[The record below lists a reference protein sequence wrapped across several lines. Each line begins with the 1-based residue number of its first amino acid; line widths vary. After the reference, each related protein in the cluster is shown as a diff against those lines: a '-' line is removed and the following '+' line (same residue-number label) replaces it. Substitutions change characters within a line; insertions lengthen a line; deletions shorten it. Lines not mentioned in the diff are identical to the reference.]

1 MKRLLRDCSL
11 VAVSVLLSSAAASA
25 QLSTAQLS
33 GRVADESGAVLP
45 GVTVTVVQTDT
56 GQTRTVTTDASGTYV
71 LPNLP
76 TGPYRLEASLQGFRT
91 YAQTG
96 IVLQVAATPAIN
108 VVLGIGSLEETVSVD
123 AATPLVDVQS
133 AGISDVI
140 DNERILELPLQGR
153 QVTDLIVLAGAA
165 VQTGVVG
172 SRNFPGGVTIS
183 VAGGL
188 PIGVGYV
195 LDGATH
201 NSPQSN
207 VNLPMPFPDALQ
219 EFRVATSGLS
229 AQNGM
234 HASASVNAVT
244 KSGTNAVHGNA
255 FEFLR
260 HRALNAT
267 SPLALIGPDGKRKDD
282 GLLRNQFG
290 GTAGGP
296 IVRDRLFFFG
306 GYQGTALR
314 FRPADQIAFVPTAQ
328 MLAGDF
334 TAVTSPACTGG
345 RQINLGGGFV
355 NNRVNPALFSPAAM
369 NLARRLPT
377 ATDPCGQITFDTT
390 DDSNEG
396 QGVGRIDYQLTGNH
410 SVFGRYMATFIRK
423 SPAYQGGSDN
433 VLKAGVASPGSAPG
447 GLDNLAHAFTI
458 GDTWVLGPTMV
469 NSIRVAYNRTTVNRY
484 NTPYF
489 DPTELGIKLHPYVQ
503 GQMPIQVL
511 PSFEI
516 PAGSTKAFFRNNF
529 YQAAD
534 DVTLVRGR
542 HQFGVGGNAAYF
554 NGFYQ
559 SSSRAAGIWIFD
571 GSATGLG
578 LADLLLGRVTSVEH
592 GGQQNLP
599 VNGWYLGFY
608 GQDTWRATERVTFN
622 LGLRWEPY
630 LGTNVESNAVY
641 NFDPD
646 RFRRGIRS
654 NVFVNA
660 PAGVLYSGD
669 EGFPSGQTGLNKQ
682 WTNFSPRV
690 GVAWDVTG
698 DGRMA
703 LRASYALAYDFMAGD
718 YHNINSSA
726 PPFGNRSLITDPPG
740 RMDDPYGAIGGDPHP
755 IVTDRNVAYP
765 AFGSFGT
772 MDPDINSPRVQ
783 NWNVT
788 LERQFGTDWGVAV
801 SYLGTYSDRLW
812 AQTAMNPGVFMGL
825 GPCTIQGVNYTVCST
840 NANLNQRRVL
850 FQENP
855 TDGRLIG
862 TMDLND
868 DIGWQE
874 YRGLKLSVQ
883 RRSAGGLS
891 LNGNYTWS
899 RCMGTKTPNTFA
911 QIASGYTN
919 PDDPEF
925 DKGYCDHDR
934 THLAS
939 VTLGAESPDLG
950 GGLLGVFA
958 SRWRAAGI
966 VTIQSGSRIDII
978 TGRDNALNGQR
989 NQRVNKVSDD
999 FYAHPRTPNQYFN
1012 PAAFSQPAPGTFG
1025 NLMRNALT
1033 GPGYWNVDLAISR
1046 RIGLLATRTLELRL
1060 ETFNLFNTFNWG
1072 IPGTELTAGGWQ
1084 ANFNAGTF
1092 GRIITQNGLPR
1103 IIQLG
1108 VKYAF

>member
-1 MKRLLRDCSL
+1 MKRVLRVLSFVAISL
-11 VAVSVLLSSAAASA
+11 LLSGAGASA

-33 GRVADESGAVLP
+33 GRVADDSGAVLP
-45 GVTVTVVQTDT
+45 GVTVSVTQTDT
-56 GQTRTVTTDASGTYV
+56 GLMRSVVTDENGAYV

-76 TGPYRLEASLQGFRT
+76 TGPYRLEAMLQGFRT
-91 YAQTG
+91 YVQTG
-96 IVLQVAATPAIN
+96 IVLQVAATPSIN
-108 VVLGIGSLEETVSVD
+108 VILGIGSVEETVSVE
-123 AATPLVDVQS
+123 AAAPLVDVQS
-133 AGISDVI
+133 AGISDVV

-188 PIGVGYV
+188 PTGVGYL

-244 KSGTNAVHGNA
+244 KSGTNAFRGNV

-290 GTAGGP
+290 GTMGGP
-296 IVRDRLFFFG
+296 VVRDRLFFFG

-314 FRPADQIAFVPTAQ
+314 VRPADQIAFVPTAQ

-334 TAVTSPACTGG
+334 TAVASPACAG

-355 NNRVNPALFSPAAM
+355 GNRINPALFSPAAM
-369 NLARRLPT
+369 NLARRLPAT
-377 ATDPCGQITFDTT
+377 TDPCGQITFQTA

-396 QGVGRIDYQLTGNH
+396 QGIGRVDYQLTGDQ

-423 SPAYQGGSDN
+423 PPAYEGGSDN
-433 VLKAGVASPGSAPG
+433 VLKAINS
-447 GLDNLAHAFTI
+447 GLDNLAHALTL

-489 DPTELGIKLHPYVQ
+489 DPTDLGIKLHPYVQ

-511 PSFEI
+511 PAFEL
-516 PAGSTKAFFRNNF
+516 PAGTTGAFFRNNL

-534 DVTLVRGR
+534 DLTLVRGR
-542 HQFGVGGNAAYF
+542 HQFGIGGNLAYW
-554 NGFYQ
+554 NGHYN

-592 GGQQNLP
+592 GAAQDVPIHSYYFG
-599 VNGWYLGFY
+599 VYA
-608 GQDTWRATERVTFN
+608 QDTWRATDRVTFN

-630 LGTNVESNAVY
+630 FGTNVDNNAVY
-641 NFDPD
+641 NFNPD
-646 RFRRGIRS
+646 NFRRGVKS
-654 NVFVNA
+654 TVFVNA
-660 PAGVLYSGD
+660 PAGLLYPGD
-669 EGFPSGQTGLNKQ
+669 DGFPSGRTGLDKQ
-682 WTNFSPRV
+682 WANVSPRV
-690 GVAWDVTG
+690 GAAWDVTG

-703 LRASYALAYDFMAGD
+703 VRASYALAYDFMSSD
-718 YHNINSSA
+718 YHQINSSA

-740 RMDDPYGAIGGDPHP
+740 RMDDPYGHVGGDPHP
-755 IVTDRNVAYP
+755 IVTDRNVTYP

-772 MDPDINSPRVQ
+772 MDPGINSPRVQ

-788 LERQFGTDWGVAV
+788 LERQLGDNWGVAA
-801 SYLGTYSDRLW
+801 SYLGSYADRLW
-812 AQTAMNPGVFMGL
+812 AQTAFNPGIFMGL

-855 TDGRLIG
+855 VEGRLIG

-868 DIGWQE
+868 DIGWQA
-874 YRGLKLSVQ
+874 YRGLKLSLQ

-919 PDDPEF
+919 PADPEF

-934 THLAS
+934 THLATFT
-939 VTLGAESPDLG
+939 VGAESPDLG
-950 GGLLGVFA
+950 SGGFGMLA
-958 SRWRAAGI
+958 SRWRASGI
-966 VTIQSGSRIDII
+966 LTMQSGSRIDVI

-989 NQRVNKVSDD
+989 NQRVNKVTDD
-999 FYAHPRTPNQYFN
+999 FYASPRTLTNYFN
-1012 PAAFSQPAPGTFG
+1012 RAAFSQPDPGTFG
-1025 NLMRNALT
+1025 NLMRNALI
-1033 GPGYWNVDLAISR
+1033 GPGYWNVDLVISR
-1046 RIGLLATRTLELRL
+1046 QIGLLAAQSLELRL
-1060 ETFNLFNTFNWG
+1060 ETFNLLNTFNWG
-1072 IPGTELTAGGWQ
+1072 VPGTELTAGGWQ

-1092 GRIITQNGLPR
+1092 GRITTQAGLPR

-1108 VKYAF
+1108 FKYTF

>member
-1 MKRLLRDCSL
+1 MKPFQTML
-11 VAVSVLLSSAAASA
+11 VGALTVLLTTTSAWA

-33 GRVADESGAVLP
+33 GRITDQSGAVLP
-45 GVTVTVVQTDT
+45 GVTVTVTQTDT
-56 GQTRTVTTDASGTYV
+56 GLVRSVTTDENGTYV
-71 LPNLP
+71 LTNLP

-91 YAQTG
+91 YEQTG

-108 VVLGIGSLEETVSVD
+108 VVLAIGSLEETVSVE

-133 AGISDVI
+133 AGISDVV

-172 SRNFPGGVTIS
+172 GRNFPGGVLMS

-188 PIGVGYV
+188 PIGVGYL
-195 LDGATH
+195 LDGAVH

-207 VNLPMPFPDALQ
+207 TNLPMPFPDALQ

-234 HASASVNAVT
+234 HAGASVNAVT
-244 KSGTNAVHGNA
+244 KSGTNAFHGNA

-267 SPLALIGPDGKRKDD
+267 SPFAGIDPDGTRQDD

-290 GTAGGP
+290 GTLGGP
-296 IVRDRLFFFG
+296 VVRDRLFLFG
-306 GYQGTALR
+306 GYQGTTLR
-314 FRPADQIAFVPTAQ
+314 FRPADQIAWVPTAQ

-334 TAVTSPACTGG
+334 TAFGSPACNNG
-345 RQINLGGGFV
+345 RQVNLGGGFV
-355 NNRVNPALFSPAAM
+355 GNRITPALFSPAAL
-369 NLARRLPT
+369 NIARRLPAT
-377 ATDPCGQITFDTT
+377 TDPCGQITYQTA

-396 QGVGRIDYQLTGNH
+396 QAIGRLDYQLSADH
-410 SVFGRYMATFIRK
+410 SVFGRYMATFIKK
-423 SPAYQGGSDN
+423 SPAYEGGSDN
-433 VLKAGVASPGSAPG
+433 VLKAVNSGF
-447 GLDNLAHAFTI
+447 DNLAQTLAL
-458 GDTWVLGPTMV
+458 GDTMVLGPTAV
-469 NSIRVAYNRTTVNRY
+469 NSIRVAYNRTTVNRN

-489 DPTELGIKLHPYVQ
+489 DPTDVGIKLHPYLK
-503 GQMPIQVL
+503 GQMPIQVTGGFDL
-511 PSFEI
+511 
-516 PAGSTKAFFRNNF
+516 PAGTTPASFRNNF
-529 YQAAD
+529 YHAAD
-534 DVTLVRGR
+534 DFTLVRGR
-542 HQFGVGGNAAYF
+542 HQFGVGGSVAYA
-554 NGFYQ
+554 NGHYQ
-559 SSSRAAGIWIFD
+559 SSSRAAGIWLFD
-571 GSATGLG
+571 GSAAGLG
-578 LADLLLGRVTSVEH
+578 LADFMLGRITTVEH
-592 GGQQNLP
+592 GAVQDLP
-599 VNGWYLGFY
+599 VHSWYLGVY
-608 GQDTWRATERVTFN
+608 AQDTWRATNRVTVN

-630 LGTNVESNAVY
+630 FGVSAENGAVY
-641 NFDPD
+641 NFNLDN
-646 RFRRGIRS
+646 FRRGVKS

-660 PAGVLYSGD
+660 PAGLLYPGD
-669 EGFPSGQTGLNKQ
+669 DGFPPGQTGLDKQ
-682 WTNFSPRV
+682 WTNVSPRA

-703 LRASYALAYDFMAGD
+703 LRASYALAYDFMTND
-718 YHNINSSA
+718 YHQINSSA

-740 RMDDPYGAIGGDPHP
+740 RMDDPYGHVGGDPHP
-755 IVTDRNVAYP
+755 IVRNRDVEYP

-772 MDPDINSPRVQ
+772 MEPGINSPRAQ

-788 LERQFGTDWGVAV
+788 LERQLGTDWGVAV
-801 SYLGTYSDRLW
+801 SYLGSYTDRLW
-812 AQTAMNPGVFMGL
+812 AQTAFNPGIYMGL
-825 GPCTIQGVNYTVCST
+825 GPCTIQGVRYNVCST

-855 TDGRLIG
+855 VEGRLIG
-862 TMDLND
+862 TLDLND

-939 VTLGAESPDLG
+939 LTLGAETPEFTGAAMRAL
-950 GGLLGVFA
+950 A
-958 SRWRAAGI
+958 SGWRASGI
-966 VTIQSGSRIDII
+966 VSVRSGSRINII

-999 FYAHPRTPNQYFN
+999 WYANPRTLTNYFN
-1012 PAAFSQPAPGTFG
+1012 RAAFAQPAPGAFG

-1033 GPGYWNVDLAISR
+1033 GPSYWNVDLAISR
-1046 RIGLLATRTLELRL
+1046 QVGLVSTQTLELRL
-1060 ETFNLFNTFNWG
+1060 EAFNLFNTFNWG

-1084 ANFNAGTF
+1084 ANFNSGTF
-1092 GRIITQNGLPR
+1092 GRITTQEGAPR

>member
-1 MKRLLRDCSL
+1 MKLFRIMLVGALTCLLTTT
-11 VAVSVLLSSAAASA
+11 SAWA

-33 GRVADESGAVLP
+33 GRITDQSGAVLP
-45 GVTVTVVQTDT
+45 GVTVTATQTDT
-56 GQTRTVTTDASGTYV
+56 GLMRSVTTDENGAYV

-76 TGPYRLEASLQGFRT
+76 TGPYRLEAALQGFRT

-96 IVLQVAATPAIN
+96 IVLQVAAAPAVN
-108 VVLGIGSLEETVSVD
+108 VVLGVGSLEETVSVE

-188 PIGVGYV
+188 PTGIGYL

-244 KSGTNAVHGNA
+244 KSGTNTFHGNA

-267 SPLALIGPDGKRKDD
+267 SPLALVGPDGKRKND

-314 FRPADQIAFVPTAQ
+314 FRPADQIAFVPSAA

-334 TAVTSPACTGG
+334 SAVTSPACTGG

-355 NNRVNPALFSPAAM
+355 NNRINPALFSPAAM
-369 NLARRLPT
+369 NLARRLPAT
-377 ATDPCGQITFDTT
+377 TDPCGQITYQTT
-390 DDSNEG
+390 GDSNEG
-396 QGVGRIDYQLTGNH
+396 QGIGRLDYQLTTDH
-410 SVFGRYMATFIRK
+410 SLFGRYMATFIRK
-423 SPAYQGGSDN
+423 PPAYQGGSDN
-433 VLKAGVASPGSAPG
+433 VLKAIDP
-447 GLDNLAHAFTI
+447 GLDNLAHALTL
-458 GDTWVLGPTMV
+458 GDTWVLGPAMV
-469 NSIRVAYNRTTVNRY
+469 NSIRVAYNRTTVQRY

-489 DPTELGIKLHPYVQ
+489 SPTDLGIKLHPYIQ
-503 GQMPIQVL
+503 GVMPIQVL
-511 PSFEI
+511 PAFEL
-516 PAGSTKAFFRNNF
+516 PAGTTPAFFRNNF
-529 YQAAD
+529 YQVAD

-542 HQFGVGGNAAYF
+542 HQFGIGGTGSYY

-559 SSSRAAGIWIFD
+559 SASRAAGIWIFD

-578 LADLLLGRVTSVEH
+578 LADLLLGRITSVEH
-592 GGQQNLP
+592 GAVQSLP
-599 VNGWYLGFY
+599 VHGWYLGFY
-608 GQDTWRATERVTFN
+608 GQDTWRATDRMTFN

-630 LGTNVESNAVY
+630 LGTSVESNAVY

-646 RFRRGIRS
+646 RFRRGVKS
-654 NVFVNA
+654 SVFVNA
-660 PAGVLYSGD
+660 PAGILYPGD
-669 EGFPSGQTGLNKQ
+669 DGFPAGQTGLNKQ

-690 GVAWDVTG
+690 GMAWDVTG

-703 LRASYALAYDFMAGD
+703 LRASYALAYDFMGGD

-740 RMDDPYGAIGGDPHP
+740 RMDDPYGAVGGDPHP
-755 IVTDRNVAYP
+755 IVTNRNVAYP

-772 MDPDINSPRVQ
+772 MDPAINSPRVQ

-801 SYLGTYSDRLW
+801 SYLGSYSDRLW

-850 FQENP
+850 FRENP
-855 TDGRLIG
+855 VEGRLIG

-874 YRGLKLSVQ
+874 YRGLKLSMQ

-939 VTLGAESPDLG
+939 FTLGAESPDLG
-950 GGLLGVFA
+950 GGALGALA
-958 SRWRAAGI
+958 SRWRASGI
-966 VTIQSGSRIDII
+966 VTLQSGSRIDII

-999 FYAHPRTPNQYFN
+999 VYASTPTLRQYFN
-1012 PAAFSQPAPGTFG
+1012 PAAFAQPALGTFG
-1025 NLMRNALT
+1025 NLMRNSLT
-1033 GPGYWNVDLAISR
+1033 GPDYWNIDLAISR
-1046 RIGLLATRTLELRL
+1046 QIGLSSTQNLELRL
-1060 ETFNLFNTFNWG
+1060 EAFNLFNRFNWG

-1092 GRIITQNGLPR
+1092 GRITTQAGAPR

>member
-1 MKRLLRDCSL
+1 MHPFRTPLVGVLSLLL
-11 VAVSVLLSSAAASA
+11 TMPAWA
-25 QLSTAQLS
+25 QLSTAQMS
-33 GRVADESGAVLP
+33 GRVTDESGAVLP
-45 GVTVTVVQTDT
+45 GVTVTVTQTDT
-56 GQTRTVTTDASGTYV
+56 GAMRTVVTDENGNYV
-71 LPNLP
+71 LSNLP
-76 TGPYRLEASLQGFRT
+76 TGPYRLEAMLQGFRT
-91 YAQTG
+91 YSQTG
-96 IVLQVAATPAIN
+96 IVLQVAGTPVIN
-108 VVLGIGSLEETVSVD
+108 VVLGIGSLEETVSVE
-123 AATPLVDVQS
+123 AAAPLVDVQS
-133 AGISDVI
+133 AGISDVV
-140 DNERILELPLQGR
+140 DNERIVELPLQGR

-165 VQTGVVG
+165 VQTGTVG
-172 SRNFPGGVTIS
+172 SRNFQGGVLIS

-188 PIGVGYV
+188 PIGVGYL
-195 LDGATH
+195 LDGAVH

-244 KSGTNAVHGNA
+244 KSGTNTLHGNA

-267 SPLALIGPDGKRKDD
+267 SPFAKIGPDGTRQDD

-290 GTAGGP
+290 GTMGGP
-296 IVRDRLFFFG
+296 IIRDKLFFFG
-306 GYQGTALR
+306 AYQGTALR
-314 FRPADQIAFVPTAQ
+314 FRPADQIAFVPSNA

-355 NNRVNPALFSPAAM
+355 GNRINPALFSPAAM
-369 NLARRLPT
+369 RLAQRLPRT
-377 ATDPCGQITFDTT
+377 DDPCGQITFQTT

-396 QGVGRIDYQLTGNH
+396 QGLGRVDYQLTPDH
-410 SVFGRYMATFIRK
+410 SVFGRYMATFIK
-423 SPAYQGGSDN
+423 KEPAYQGEGDN
-433 VLKAGVASPGSAPG
+433 VLKAINS
-447 GLDNLAHAFTI
+447 GLDNLAHALTL
-458 GDTWVLGPTMV
+458 GDTWVLGPTTV
-469 NSIRVAYNRTTVNRY
+469 NSIRVAYNRTTVNRF

-489 DPTELGIKLHPYVQ
+489 SPTDLGIKLHPYIP

-511 PSFEI
+511 PSFEL
-516 PAGSTKAFFRNNF
+516 PAGTTQAFFRNNF
-529 YQAAD
+529 YQASD

-542 HQFGVGGNAAYF
+542 HQLGIGGTVSYF

-578 LADLLLGRVTSVEH
+578 LADLLLGRLTTVEH
-592 GGQQNLP
+592 GAQQNLP
-599 VNGWYLGFY
+599 VHGWYLGFY
-608 GQDTWRATERVTFN
+608 GQDTWRATERLTFN

-630 LGTNVESNAVY
+630 LGTSVESGAVY
-641 NFDPD
+641 NFDRE
-646 RFRRGIRS
+646 RFRRGVKS

-660 PAGVLYSGD
+660 PAGLLYPGD
-669 EGFPSGQTGLNKQ
+669 EGFPPGKTGLNKQ

-690 GVAWDVTG
+690 GMAWDVTG

-740 RMDDPYGAIGGDPHP
+740 RMDDPYGHVGGDPHP

-788 LERQFGTDWGVAV
+788 FERQLADNWGAAV

-812 AQTAMNPGVFMGL
+812 AQTALNPGIFMGL
-825 GPCTIQGVNYTVCST
+825 GPCTLRDGRSYAVCST
-840 NANLNQRRVL
+840 NANLNVRRAL
-850 FQENP
+850 YQENP
-855 TDGRLIG
+855 REAALIG

-883 RRSAGGLS
+883 RRSTGGLS
-891 LNGNYTWS
+891 LSGNYTLS

-934 THLAS
+934 THVAS
-939 VTLGAESPDLG
+939 FTLGAESPDLG
-950 GGLLGVFA
+950 GGAVGVLA
-958 SRWRAAGI
+958 SRWRASGI
-966 VTIQSGSRIDII
+966 VSIRSGYRIDVI

-989 NQRVNKVSDD
+989 NQRVNKVSDG
-999 FYAHPRTPNQYFN
+999 FYANPRTLNQYFN
-1012 PAAFSQPAPGTFG
+1012 RAAFAQPELGTFG

-1033 GPGYWNVDLAISR
+1033 GPGYWSVDLAISR
-1046 RIGLLATRTLELRL
+1046 QIGVLSTQSLELRL
-1060 ETFNLFNTFNWG
+1060 EAFNLFNNFNWG
-1072 IPGTELTAGGWQ
+1072 VPGTELTAGGWQ

-1092 GRIITQNGLPR
+1092 GRITTQEGTPR

-1108 VKYAF
+1108 LKYTF

>member
-1 MKRLLRDCSL
+1 MNRLLRVISL
-11 VAVSVLLSSAAASA
+11 VAISVLLSGAVALA

-45 GVTVTVVQTDT
+45 GVTVTVTQTDT
-56 GQTRTVTTDASGTYV
+56 GLTRSVVTDENGAYV

-76 TGPYRLEASLQGFRT
+76 TGPYRLEAMLQGFRT
-91 YAQTG
+91 YSQTG
-96 IVLQVAATPAIN
+96 IVLQVAATPALNI
-108 VVLGIGSLEETVSVD
+108 VLGIGNLAETVSVE
-123 AATPLVDVQS
+123 AAAPLVDVQS
-133 AGISDVI
+133 AGISDVV
-140 DNERILELPLQGR
+140 DNERIVELPLQGR

-188 PIGVGYV
+188 PIGVGYL
-195 LDGATH
+195 LDGAGH

-244 KSGTNAVHGNA
+244 KSGTNAFRGNA

-267 SPLALIGPDGKRKDD
+267 SPFASIGPDGKRQND

-290 GTAGGP
+290 GTLGGP
-296 IVRDRLFFFG
+296 IARDRLFFFG
-306 GYQGTALR
+306 AYQGTALR
-314 FRPADQIAFVPTAQ
+314 FRPADQIAFVPSNA

-334 TAVTSPACTGG
+334 TTVASPACTGG

-355 NNRVNPALFSPAAM
+355 NNRINPALFSPAAM
-369 NLARRLPT
+369 RLAQRLPRT
-377 ATDPCGQITFDTT
+377 DDPCGQITYQTT
-390 DDSNEG
+390 GDQNEG
-396 QGVGRIDYQLTGNH
+396 QGIGRLDYQLTTDQ
-410 SVFGRYMATFIRK
+410 SVFGRYMATFIK
-423 SPAYQGGSDN
+423 KPPAYQGGDDN
-433 VLKAGVASPGSAPG
+433 VLKAIDS
-447 GLDNLAHAFTI
+447 GLNNLAHALTL
-458 GDTWVLGPTMV
+458 GDTWVLGPTVV
-469 NSIRVAYNRTTVNRY
+469 NSIRVAYNRTTVDRY

-489 DPTELGIKLHPYVQ
+489 DPKELGIKLHPYTE

-511 PSFEI
+511 PSFEL
-516 PAGSTKAFFRNNF
+516 PAGTSKAFFKNNY

-534 DVTLVRGR
+534 DLTLIRGR
-542 HQFGVGGNAAYF
+542 HQLGVGGNVAYF

-571 GSATGLG
+571 GSASGMG

-592 GGQQNLP
+592 GAVQSLP
-599 VNGWYLGFY
+599 VHGWYVGFY

-630 LGTNVESNAVY
+630 LGTSVESGAVY
-641 NFDPD
+641 NFNHDN
-646 RFRRGIRS
+646 FLRGVKS

-660 PAGVLYSGD
+660 PAGMLYPGD
-669 EGFPSGQTGLNKQ
+669 DGFPSGQTGLNKQ

-690 GVAWDVTG
+690 GVAWDLTG

-740 RMDDPYGAIGGDPHP
+740 RMDDPYGAVGGDPHP

-788 LERQFGTDWGVAV
+788 LERQFGDNWGVAA

-812 AQTAMNPGVFMGL
+812 AQTSINPGVYMG
-825 GPCTIQGVNYTVCST
+825 PSST

-850 FQENP
+850 FLENP
-855 TDGRLIG
+855 AEGRLIG

-874 YRGLKLSVQ
+874 YRGLKLSMQ
-883 RRSAGGLS
+883 RRSASGLS
-891 LNGNYTWS
+891 LSGNYTWS

-934 THLAS
+934 THVGTVS
-939 VTLGAESPDLG
+939 LGVESPDLG
-950 GGLLGVFA
+950 GGALGVLA
-958 SRWRAAGI
+958 SRWRASGI
-966 VTIQSGSRIDII
+966 VSIRSGYRIDII
-978 TGRDNALNGQR
+978 TGGDNARNGQR

-999 FYAHPRTPNQYFN
+999 FYANPRTLNQYFN
-1012 PAAFSQPAPGTFG
+1012 PAAFAQPAPGTFG

-1033 GPGYWNVDLAISR
+1033 GPSFWSVDLAISR
-1046 RIGLLATRTLELRL
+1046 QISVLPTQNLELRL
-1060 ETFNLFNTFNWG
+1060 EAFNMFNTFNWG
-1072 IPGTELTAGGWQ
+1072 VPGTELTAGGWQ
-1084 ANFNAGTF
+1084 ANFNAATF
-1092 GRIITQNGLPR
+1092 GRVTTHEGLPR

>member
-1 MKRLLRDCSL
+1 MKPFRNLLVGAL
-11 VAVSVLLSSAAASA
+11 AVLLITTSAWA

-33 GRVADESGAVLP
+33 GRVTDESGAVLP
-45 GVTVTVVQTDT
+45 GVTVTATQTDT
-56 GQTRTVTTDASGTYV
+56 GLMRTVTTDENGAYV

-76 TGPYRLEASLQGFRT
+76 TGPYRLEAMLQGFRT
-91 YAQTG
+91 YSQTG

-108 VVLGIGSLEETVSVD
+108 VVMPIGSVEETVSVE

-133 AGISDVI
+133 AGISDVV

-172 SRNFPGGVTIS
+172 SRNFPGGVLIS

-188 PIGVGYV
+188 PIGVGYL

-219 EFRVATSGLS
+219 EFRVQTSGLS

-234 HASASVNAVT
+234 HAAASVNAVT
-244 KSGTNAVHGNA
+244 KSGTNAFRGNA

-267 SPLALIGPDGKRKDD
+267 SPFASIGPDGTRADD
-282 GLLRNQFG
+282 GLLRHQFG
-290 GTAGGP
+290 GTLGGP

-306 GYQGTALR
+306 AYQGTALR
-314 FRPADQIAFVPTAQ
+314 FRPADQIAFVPSAQ

-334 TAVTSPACTGG
+334 TAITSPACTGG

-355 NNRVNPALFSPAAM
+355 NNRINPALFSPAAM
-369 NLARRLPT
+369 NLARRLPAT
-377 ATDPCGQITFDTT
+377 TDPCGQITFTT
-390 DDSNEG
+390 ADDSNEG
-396 QGVGRIDYQLTGNH
+396 QGIGRIDYQLTADQ
-410 SVFGRYMATFIRK
+410 SVFGRYMATFIK
-423 SPAYQGGSDN
+423 KPPAYEGGSDN
-433 VLKAGVASPGSAPG
+433 VLKAQNSGF
-447 GLDNLAHAFTI
+447 DNLAHALTL
-458 GDTWVLGPTMV
+458 GDTWVLGPATV

-489 DPTELGIKLHPYVQ
+489 DPTDLGIKLHPYVK

-511 PSFEI
+511 PSFEL
-516 PAGSTKAFFRNNF
+516 PAGTTQAFFRNNY
-529 YQAAD
+529 YQVAD
-534 DVTLVRGR
+534 DFTLVRGS
-542 HQFGVGGNAAYF
+542 HQFGVGGSLAYA
-554 NGFYQ
+554 NGHYQ

-578 LADLLLGRVTSVEH
+578 LADFMLGRITTVEH
-592 GGQQNLP
+592 GGVQDLP
-599 VNGWYLGFY
+599 VHSWYLGLY
-608 GQDTWRATERVTFN
+608 AQDTWRATNRLTFN

-630 LGTNVESNAVY
+630 FGVSAESNAVY
-641 NFDPD
+641 NFNHDN
-646 RFRRGIRS
+646 FLRGVKS

-660 PAGVLYSGD
+660 PAGLLYPGD
-669 EGFPSGQTGLNKQ
+669 AGFPPGQTGLNKQ
-682 WTNFSPRV
+682 WTNVSPRV
-690 GVAWDVTG
+690 GAAWDVTG

-703 LRASYALAYDFMAGD
+703 LRASYALAYDFMTND
-718 YHNINSSA
+718 YHQINSSA

-740 RMDDPYGAIGGDPHP
+740 RMDDPYGHVGGDPHP
-755 IVTDRNVAYP
+755 IVTDRNVSYP

-772 MDPDINSPRVQ
+772 MDPAINSPRVQ

-788 LERQFGTDWGVAV
+788 LERQIGTNWGVAV
-801 SYLGTYSDRLW
+801 SYLGSYSDRLW
-812 AQTAMNPGVFMGL
+812 AQTAINPGIFMGL
-825 GPCTIQGVNYTVCST
+825 GPCTLRDGRFYSVCST
-840 NANLNQRRVL
+840 NANLNVRRVL
-850 FQENP
+850 YQENP
-855 TDGRLIG
+855 QEARLIG
-862 TMDLND
+862 TLDLND

-883 RRSAGGLS
+883 RRSASGLS

-919 PDDPEF
+919 PDDPEY

-939 VTLGAESPDLG
+939 FTLGAESPDLG
-950 GGLLGVFA
+950 GGALGILA

-966 VTIQSGSRIDII
+966 VTIQSGSRINII

-999 FYAHPRTPNQYFN
+999 VYASSRTLNQYFN
-1012 PAAFSQPAPGTFG
+1012 RAAFAQPAPGTFG

-1046 RIGLLATRTLELRL
+1046 QIGLLSTQNLELRL
-1060 ETFNLFNTFNWG
+1060 EAFNLFNTFNWG

-1092 GRIITQNGLPR
+1092 GRIIDQNGDPR

-1108 VKYAF
+1108 FKYTF

>member
-1 MKRLLRDCSL
+1 MNRLLRVISL
-11 VAVSVLLSSAAASA
+11 VAISVLLSSAVALA

-45 GVTVTVVQTDT
+45 GVTVTVTQTDT
-56 GQTRTVTTDASGTYV
+56 GLTRSVVTDENGAYV

-76 TGPYRLEASLQGFRT
+76 TGPYRLEAMLQGFRT
-91 YAQTG
+91 YSQTG

-108 VVLGIGSLEETVSVD
+108 VVLGIGSLEETVSVE
-123 AATPLVDVQS
+123 AAAPLVDVQS
-133 AGISDVI
+133 AGISAVVE
-140 DNERILELPLQGR
+140 NERILELPLQGR
-153 QVTDLIVLAGAA
+153 QVTDLITLVGAA

-188 PIGVGYV
+188 PTGVGYL
-195 LDGATH
+195 LDGAVH

-219 EFRVATSGLS
+219 EFRVATSGLT

-244 KSGTNAVHGNA
+244 KSGTNTFRGNA

-267 SPLALIGPDGKRKDD
+267 SPFAGIGPDGKRQDD

-290 GTAGGP
+290 GTLGGP

-306 GYQGTALR
+306 AYQGTALR
-314 FRPADQIAFVPTAQ
+314 FRPADQIAFVPSNA

-334 TAVTSPACTGG
+334 TTVASPACTGG
-345 RQINLGGGFV
+345 RQINLGGGFA
-355 NNRVNPALFSPAAM
+355 NNRINPALFSPAAM
-369 NLARRLPT
+369 RLAQRLPRT
-377 ATDPCGQITFDTT
+377 DDPCGQITFQTA

-396 QGVGRIDYQLTGNH
+396 QSVGRIDYQLTADH
-410 SVFGRYMATFIRK
+410 SVFGRYMATFIK
-423 SPAYQGGSDN
+423 KPPAYEGGSDN
-433 VLKAGVASPGSAPG
+433 VLKAINS
-447 GLDNLAHAFTI
+447 GLDNLAHTLTL

-489 DPTELGIKLHPYVQ
+489 DPAELGIKLHPYLT

-516 PAGSTKAFFRNNF
+516 PAGSTQAFFRNNL

-534 DVTLVRGR
+534 DLTLIRGR
-542 HQFGVGGNAAYF
+542 HQFGIGGNMAYW
-554 NGFYQ
+554 NGRYQ

-592 GGQQNLP
+592 GAVQDLP
-599 VNGWYLGFY
+599 IHSWYAGFY
-608 GQDTWRATERVTFN
+608 AQDTWRATDRLTFN

-630 LGTNVESNAVY
+630 LGISVDNNAVY
-641 NFDPD
+641 NFNLDN
-646 RFRRGIRS
+646 FRQGIKS

-660 PAGVLYSGD
+660 PAGFLYSGD
-669 EGFPSGQTGLNKQ
+669 DGFPAGTTGLNKQ
-682 WTNFSPRV
+682 WDNFSPRV

-703 LRASYALAYDFMAGD
+703 LRASYALAYDFMSSD
-718 YHNINSSA
+718 YHQINSSA
-726 PPFGNRSLITDPPG
+726 PPFGNRSLTTDPPG
-740 RMDDPYGAIGGDPHP
+740 RMDDPYGGNDPHP
-755 IVTDRNVAYP
+755 IVTDRNVTYP
-765 AFGSFGT
+765 ANGSFGSV
-772 MDPDINSPRVQ
+772 DPDINSPRVQ

-788 LERQFGTDWGVAV
+788 FERQIADNWGVAV
-801 SYLGTYSDRLW
+801 SYLGSYSDRLW
-812 AQTAMNPGVFMGL
+812 AQTAINPGIYMGL
-825 GPCTIQGVNYTVCST
+825 GPCTLRDGRFYSVCST
-840 NANLNQRRVL
+840 NANLLQRRVL

-855 TDGRLIG
+855 VEGRLIG
-862 TMDLND
+862 TLDLND

-883 RRSAGGLS
+883 RQSASGLR
-891 LNGNYTWS
+891 LNANYTWS

-934 THLAS
+934 THIAS
-939 VTLGAESPDLG
+939 LSLGAESPDLG
-950 GGLLGVFA
+950 GGVLGVVA
-958 SRWRAAGI
+958 SRWRASGI
-966 VTIQSGSRIDII
+966 LAIQSGSRIDII

-999 FYAHPRTPNQYFN
+999 VYANTRTLNQYFN
-1012 PAAFSQPAPGTFG
+1012 PAAFAQPDPGTFG

-1033 GPGYWNVDLAISR
+1033 GPSYWNVDLAISR
-1046 RIGLLATRTLELRL
+1046 QIGLLSTQNLELRL

-1092 GRIITQNGLPR
+1092 GRITTQAGLPR